1 MLRKLSG
8 TAAFS
13 SLSMGTQ
20 QTVRPKQRRISR
32 RFLMKSVA
40 IGVFSIAGLFSKESR
55 YWFRHSDGD
64 EIRKERTP
72 RVSAEFSNLTGR
84 ALYDTIA
91 ALPSDTLPLGD
102 KPLPRLFLESQ
113 TPSNNR
119 TLVIL
124 TGDLRC
130 GEKAWSTLYENVLD
144 LNHADLA
151 LFVQVPSQLE
161 YKNASLFARARHI
174 EWIPRYDDWADAID
188 LIDGPA
194 WRETI
199 LQLYPAETHYSILGG
214 VEGYKASAAIVHMFR
229 YFVAER
235 IKRNGWEQ
243 QYDRFIVTRTDQFY
257 KCPIDLSKLDPESLW
272 LAEGEDFGGYN
283 DRFYVA
289 PSSLIRKTLEVMPTF
304 VRKPYIF
311 QNVTHG
317 PSLNSERVLYLLW
330 RELGLV
336 PSVKRFV
343 RTFFTC
349 SMPMDSARW
358 SKGIRMV
365 EEGVFFKYRREYAD
379 ASDVS
384 CG

>member
-1 MLRKLSG
+1 
-8 TAAFS
+8 
-13 SLSMGTQ
+13 
-20 QTVRPKQRRISR
+20 
-32 RFLMKSVA
+32 
-40 IGVFSIAGLFSKESR
+40 
-55 YWFRHSDGD
+55 
-64 EIRKERTP
+64 
-72 RVSAEFSNLTGR
+72 VSAEFSNLTGR

-199 LQLYPAETHYSILGG
+199 LQLYPAETHYLILGG
-214 VEGYKASAAIVHMFR
+214 VEGYRASAAMVHMFR

-243 QYDRFIVTRTDQFY
+243 QYD
-257 KCPIDLSKLDPESLW
+257 
-272 LAEGEDFGGYN
+272 
-283 DRFYVA
+283 
-289 PSSLIRKTLEVMPTF
+289 
-304 VRKPYIF
+304 
-311 QNVTHG
+311 
-317 PSLNSERVLYLLW
+317 
-330 RELGLV
+330 
-336 PSVKRFV
+336 
-343 RTFFTC
+343 
-349 SMPMDSARW
+349 
-358 SKGIRMV
+358 
-365 EEGVFFKYRREYAD
+365 
-379 ASDVS
+379 
-384 CG
+384 